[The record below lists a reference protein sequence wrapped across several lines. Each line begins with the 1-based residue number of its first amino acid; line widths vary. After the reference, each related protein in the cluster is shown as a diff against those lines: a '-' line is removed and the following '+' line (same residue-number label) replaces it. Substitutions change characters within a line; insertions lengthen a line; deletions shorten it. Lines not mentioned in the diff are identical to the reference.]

1 MSNTLLGMVSE
12 VKKAL
17 YGEDYNTSSGEKFN
31 FAIINKTIG
40 NITYEELWIL
50 SNAYYD
56 YDAERFVKI
65 DTTHN
70 SFGIQI
76 QANGSYPGEAELG
89 YTDNVGIN
97 IWRNGKSDDV
107 YKDTSTFDY
116 TDFDNNNHIGAKRL
130 SNNEWVEFGVAS
142 GWNNSFMVDS
152 YGGMTIG
159 GPGFEVDG
167 NGIFP
172 YTRLT
177 SSAYTDEN
185 DEVWY
190 LLGILENAYHPTI
203 YGWDCDKNNNYS
215 WFAGLKTPNRTGEY
229 LVKENSEAKFV
240 VMYNDTSYNQNSE
253 HALDVSKWKTVLE
266 VDATSIKGM
275 VNGTLT
281 TLGAGGSSS
290 ADLSNYIQKSQTVG
304 LLKNDGTVD
313 ESSYLTSHQSLT
325 NYVEKSQ
332 TEGLLKND
340 GTIDSNVTSDSDWVD
355 LTLTGNFYNFD
366 SSNKVQYR
374 KVYKTVQIT
383 GLPVLN
389 ANPTANTELT
399 IGTLPTGFRPARD
412 VSFVCECKDDDK
424 LWSCTVKSNGD
435 VTFNRLRDNT
445 GFVAG
450 TAFADVLKLNAVFL
464 V

>member
-1 MSNTLLGMVSE
+1 MTDLLSMLTE
-12 VKKAL
+12 VKKVI
-17 YGEDYNTSSGEKFN
+17 YGDGYASDSEEKFN
-31 FAIINKTIG
+31 FAIIKKTIS

-56 YDAERFVKI
+56 YEVERFVKI

-97 IWRNGKSDDV
+97 IWRNGKSSDV

-116 TDFDNNNHIGAKRL
+116 TDFDENNYIGAKRK
-130 SNNEWVEFGVAS
+130 SNNKWEEFGVAS

-159 GPGFEVDG
+159 GAGFEVDG

-185 DEVWY
+185 DESWY
-190 LLGILENAYHPTI
+190 LLGLLENAYHPTL
-203 YGWDCDKNNNYS
+203 YGWDCDKNDNYS
-215 WFAGLKTPNRTGEY
+215 WFVGLKTPNRQDAY
-229 LVKENSEAKFV
+229 LVKENAYAKFV
-240 VMYNDTSYNQNSE
+240 VMYNDNSGLGANVDE
-253 HALDVSKWKTVLE
+253 HALDVGSWTTVFE
-266 VDATSIKGM
+266 VSTSEVRGI
-275 VNGTLT
+275 VNGSLT
-281 TLGAGGSSS
+281 ALGAGSSGGSS
-290 ADLSNYIQKSQTVG
+290 ATLD
-304 LLKNDGTVD
+304 
-313 ESSYLTSHQSLT
+313 
-325 NYVEKSQ
+325 
-332 TEGLLKND
+332 
-340 GTIDSNVTSDSDWVD
+340 DSDWQD

-366 SSNKVQYR
+366 SSHKVQYR
-374 KVYKTVQIT
+374 KYGNHVQII

-389 ANPTANTELT
+389 ANPAANSELI
-399 IGTLPTGFRPARD
+399 IGTLPSAFKPAHD
-412 VSFVCECKDDDK
+412 MSFLCELKDDEK
-424 LWSCTVKSNGD
+424 LWTCTVKTNGD

-450 TAFADVLKLNAVFL
+450 TAYADILKLNVQYL
-464 V
+464 VG